1 MSVEGLTAALIA
13 DRRLGRNRLVYVILI
28 LAKLPVKVRIV
39 MRIHTALEN
48 VGGARIDARPRLKKW
63 LLPNKRPRVPGLKKK
78 VAATKD
84 QTVTEERRAAEQ
96 TRLGIVADLP
106 HTLTKN

>member
-39 MRIHTALEN
+39 MRIHAALEN
-48 VGGARIDARPRLKKW
+48 LSIRRPVEK
-63 LLPNKRPRVPGLKKK
+63 PGCDPQRGYSE
-78 VAATKD
+78 AT
-84 QTVTEERRAAEQ
+84 
-96 TRLGIVADLP
+96 DLYSSR
-106 HTLTKN
+106 

>member
-39 MRIHTALEN
+39 MRIHTALEKLS
-48 VGGARIDARPRLKKW
+48 IDGSIKEPCRDPQRGYAITASPSFTDF
-63 LLPNKRPRVPGLKKK
+63 
-78 VAATKD
+78 AA
-84 QTVTEERRAAEQ
+84 
-96 TRLGIVADLP
+96 L
-106 HTLTKN
+106 